1 MTTGKARRALVT
13 GASRGIGRAVALELG
28 LAGFD
33 VLVNYR
39 AQAAKA
45 VEVCDAIVASG
56 GSAVPV
62 CFDVT
67 DAEAVAVALA
77 PFIEDADGIDVLVCN
92 AGVTSD
98 GLFVG
103 MDLDSWQRPIR
114 ASLDGFYNVARPI
127 VRGMA
132 KRRRGRVVVVSSV
145 SGITGNAGQVNYSA
159 AKAGLIGAT
168 KALARELAARNV
180 IVNCVAP
187 GLIDTDMSQD
197 APRDTMLAAIPMRRI
212 GRPEEVAKVVAFLC
226 SEAAYYLTG
235 QVIAVDGG
243 LT

>member
-1 MTTGKARRALVT
+1 MTSQSGRALVT

-28 LAGFD
+28 AMGFE
-33 VLVNYR
+33 VLVNFR
-39 AQAAKA
+39 SEASKAA
-45 VEVCDAIVASG
+45 EVCEAIVAAG
-56 GSAVPV
+56 GRAIPV
-62 CFDVT
+62 GFDVT
-67 DAEAVAVALA
+67 DAEAVARALA
-77 PFIEDADGIDVLVCN
+77 PWLDDPRGIDVLVSN

-103 MDLDSWQRPIR
+103 MDHEAWDRPIR
-114 ASLDGFYNVARPI
+114 TALDGFYNVARPI
-127 VRGMA
+127 ARGMA
-132 KRRRGRVVVVSSV
+132 KRRAGRIVVVSSV
-145 SGITGNAGQVNYSA
+145 SGITGNPGQVNYSA

-187 GLIDTDMSQD
+187 GLIDTDMSAE
-197 APRDTMLAAIPMRRI
+197 APRDAMLAAIPMRRI
-212 GRPEEVAKVVAFLC
+212 GRPDEVAKVVAFLC
-226 SEAAYYLTG
+226 GESPSYLTG